1 MICEECSCP
10 EAPCRFPEKRISSLE
25 AYGVLV
31 AELCRQNQVP
41 YYYGNNHVVYTA
53 ACLWKDKNKSD
64 EKCASVVK

>member
-41 YYYGNNHVVYTA
+41 YYYGNNRVVYTA

-64 EKCASVVK
+64 EKCTSVVK